1 MNGEEYRRMQLAQQ
15 QRTAATVANP
25 ANQPNQQNAGQG
37 QPRPQG
43 DPNMPV
49 RYSSSNQPQR
59 TSYSVNS
66 NVYSRYRPTRPPSY
80 RNKNLSQTDVLRA
93 LSQYRPPESLADMK
107 QKLEKVKSKDSV
119 AVRHYL
125 EPYQK

>member
-1 MNGEEYRRMQLAQQ
+1 MQMSQQ
-15 QRTAATVANP
+15 QRAAASAANP
-25 ANQPNQQNAGQG
+25 ANASNQPNPGQG

-49 RYSSSNQPQR
+49 RYSNNNQPQR

-80 RNKNLSQTDVLRA
+80 RNKNLSQADVLRA
-93 LSQYRPPESLADMK
+93 LSQYRPPESLADLK
-107 QKLEKVKSKDSV
+107 QKLEKVKSKDHV
-119 AVRHYL
+119 AVRHFL